1 MNSCKNILTL
11 LAQAPKSQCDPS
23 VLPRLQALADSDD
36 EPKAD
41 QLHDILDDCAH
52 YSLCSDFMM
61 NAMDTLWGGLLE
73 NEGRTKEQAVREK
86 HPL

>member
-1 MNSCKNILTL
+1 MNTCKNILTL

-23 VLPRLQALADSDD
+23 VLPRLQALADSDE

-41 QLHDILDDCAH
+41 QLHDILDDCVHA
-52 YSLCSDFMM
+52 SLCSDFMVSSL
-61 NAMDTLWGGLLE
+61 DLLWGMLLD
-73 NEGRTKEQAVREK
+73 NEGRTKEQAVWEK